1 MIEIKDLSFSYGKE
15 PVLKSITTSFEEGR
29 IYGLLGENGV
39 GKTTLLTLLCGLK
52 KVGSGSITTD
62 GENPFDRTP
71 SLLEKQYYLPDEV
84 APTPMTADGYAKER
98 GRFWPLYD
106 HEKFLHIMKEF
117 ENDPDKKMSQMSAGQ
132 LKKTYIAFALA
143 TGAKYLFMDEPTN
156 GLDIPSKAQFRSAI
170 MSHTAEESTIV
181 ISTHQV
187 RDLENIIDPV
197 IILDKQEVLLNASM
211 EEISDKL
218 FFDRTWG
225 APLDASGSE
234 ELRDLMEMVRWAPSA
249 VNRQPW
255 RIIAADGAFH
265 FYEKQ
270 DRGYVSEKTGDLQ
283 KVDLGIVLCHFVSGM
298 EEQGKNPQLVLQDP
312 GISVPEGVQ
321 YIATVRAGGQA

>member
-1 MIEIKDLSFSYGKE
+1 MIEIKDLSFSYGKT
-15 PVLKSITTSFEEGR
+15 PVLKNITTTLEEGK

-52 KVGSGSITTD
+52 KVGGGSITTD
-62 GENPFDRTP
+62 GEDPFDRTP

-117 ENDPDKKMSQMSAGQ
+117 ENDPDKKMNQMSAGQ

-143 TGAKYLFMDEPTN
+143 TGANYLFMDEPTN

-170 MSHTAEESTIV
+170 MSHTADESTIV

-197 IILDKQEVLLNASM
+197 IILDKQDVLLNASM
-211 EEISDKL
+211 EEITEKL
-218 FFDRTWG
+218 YFDYGTT
-225 APLDASGSE
+225 
-234 ELRDLMEMVRWAPSA
+234 LM
-249 VNRQPW
+249 
-255 RIIAADGAFH
+255 DGALFREQLPGGFLQVYPNYDGQESKVNVEALFNAVH
-265 FYEKQ
+265 SHK
-270 DRGYVSEKTGDLQ
+270 DLI
-283 KVDLGIVLCHFVSGM
+283 KGLFTKK
-298 EEQGKNPQLVLQDP
+298 E
-312 GISVPEGVQ
+312 
-321 YIATVRAGGQA
+321 A

>member
-1 MIEIKDLSFSYGKE
+1 MIEIKDLSFSYGKT
-15 PVLKSITTSFEEGR
+15 PVLKNITTTLEEGK

-52 KVGSGSITTD
+52 KVGGGSITTD
-62 GENPFDRTP
+62 GEDPFDRTP

-117 ENDPDKKMSQMSAGQ
+117 ENDPDKKMNQMSAGQ
-132 LKKTYIAFALA
+132 LKKAYIAFALA

-170 MSHTAEESTIV
+170 MSHTADESTIV

-197 IILDKQEVLLNASM
+197 IILDKQDVLLNASM
-211 EEISDKL
+211 EEITEKL
-218 FFDRTWG
+218 YFDYGTT
-225 APLDASGSE
+225 
-234 ELRDLMEMVRWAPSA
+234 LM
-249 VNRQPW
+249 
-255 RIIAADGAFH
+255 DGALFREQLPGGFLQVYPNYDGQESKVNVEALFNAVH
-265 FYEKQ
+265 SHK
-270 DRGYVSEKTGDLQ
+270 DLI
-283 KVDLGIVLCHFVSGM
+283 KGLFTKK
-298 EEQGKNPQLVLQDP
+298 E
-312 GISVPEGVQ
+312 
-321 YIATVRAGGQA
+321 A